1 MKSKPAF
8 KVQPDDDTSRAETR
22 PRAPRTASRRD
33 TSGSKAN
40 PPAPDPIPPD
50 VRTAW
55 WEPFADFLAK
65 ERRYSEYTVRNYRQ
79 AFEDFYRW
87 LADPRVNL
95 WARGFDALSTRE
107 IRDFVIEAQRRF
119 DRRTL
124 HNHVSGLRSF
134 FKFWMTRGRLN
145 RNPFLNVPLPKL
157 EKRLPKFLTE
167 EQMKVLLSGPQRL
180 LESGGIDAHTAWRDR
195 LAMELLYGG
204 GLRVSELV
212 ALDYGA
218 IDFESG
224 VARVTGKGRKE
235 RLCPL
240 GNVALTVLKKFR
252 AEYAAER
259 GPISPV
265 LVNPNGR
272 RMTVDAVQIMLKR
285 YLALAGLPMDLTP
298 HKLRHSY
305 ATHLLNAGADLR
317 LVQELLG
324 HSQLA
329 TTQIYTHVSVARL
342 REIYAKAHPRA

>member
-1 MKSKPAF
+1 
-8 KVQPDDDTSRAETR
+8 V
-22 PRAPRTASRRD
+22 
-33 TSGSKAN
+33 
-40 PPAPDPIPPD
+40 PPA
-50 VRTAW
+50 VRDEW
-55 WEPFADFLAK
+55 WAPFEDFLAK

-79 AFEDFYRW
+79 AFEDFHRW
-87 LADPRVNL
+87 LADPRVGL
-95 WARGFDALSTRE
+95 WSRGFEALGTRE
-107 IRDFVIEAQRRF
+107 MRDFVIEAQRRF

-134 FKFWMTRGRLN
+134 FKFWMQRGRLK

-167 EQMKVLLSGPQRL
+167 EQMKLLLLGPQRL
-180 LESGGIDAHTAWRDR
+180 LENGGIDAHTAWRDR

-212 ALDYGA
+212 ALNYGA

-224 VARVTGKGRKE
+224 VARVLGKGRKE

-240 GNVALTVLKKFR
+240 GSIALGVLKKFR
-252 AEYAAER
+252 AEFAPAQA
-259 GPISPV
+259 PASPV

-329 TTQIYTHVSVARL
+329 TTQVYTHVSMARL
-342 REIYAKAHPRA
+342 QEIYAKAHPRA